1 MCSFSE
7 AAEAIVVEQVKDA
20 RVRRTQRR
28 LRDALVSLIHEKH
41 YPAIVVDEILERA
54 DVGRSAFYAHFNN
67 KDALLASSIE
77 HVLLASPRREHP
89 AIPHRFAKALSFS
102 FPVFEYIGRSDHS
115 ADAKMGRLSR
125 AIVHEHLRRTLSATI
140 ADDVSTAVR
149 SARRAD
155 IPPDLLTTH
164 IVSTFTQVLNW
175 WVENGRRLSPHA
187 ADDLFIALVA
197 PTLTSIGR
205 ETEAA
210 LSR

>member
-1 MCSFSE
+1 M
-7 AAEAIVVEQVKDA
+7 VEQVKDA
-20 RVRRTQRR
+20 RVRRTKRR

-41 YPAIVVDEILERA
+41 YSAIVVNEILGRA

-89 AIPHRFAKALSFS
+89 AIPHRFAKSLSFS

-115 ADAKMGRLSR
+115 GDATMGKRGR
-125 AIVHEHLRRTLSATI
+125 AVVHEHLRRALSTTI
-140 ADDVSTAVR
+140 ADDVRTAVR
-149 SARRAD
+149 SVRRAD

-164 IVSTFTQVLNW
+164 IVSTFILVLNW

-187 ADDLFIALVA
+187 VDNLFIALVA

-205 ETEAA
+205 ETDAA